1 MLSRAQLSSSFY
13 KLCTKL
19 STEIVDYSD
28 PRPEASR
35 AAKSSIPGNT
45 SSRVDL
51 GRHLSIHDNEG
62 LPNKRAQAKVRPFD
76 GDGNVWEI
84 IQAAGWPIWPLIL
97 ASVIA
102 LAIIGE
108 RAWSLRDGAVAPAN
122 LLAQVVQ
129 ELQQSGASPQLI
141 ARLSQGSPLA
151 RILAAGLRNMKLS
164 RELMRESIEETGR
177 AVAHE
182 LERFL
187 TTLGTIAAMSP
198 LLGLFGTTIGMIEMF
213 SAQTPAGLNPVQ
225 LAHGISVALYN
236 TAFGLVVAI
245 PSMIFYRHYRAKVD
259 ALIISMEQQAVRL
272 VDIVHSARAS

>member
-1 MLSRAQLSSSFY
+1 
-13 KLCTKL
+13 
-19 STEIVDYSD
+19 
-28 PRPEASR
+28 
-35 AAKSSIPGNT
+35 
-45 SSRVDL
+45 
-51 GRHLSIHDNEG
+51 
-62 LPNKRAQAKVRPFD
+62 
-76 GDGNVWEI
+76 VWEI
-84 IQAAGWPIWPLIL
+84 IQAAGWPIWPLIF

-108 RAWSLRDGAVAPAN
+108 RGWSLRLGLVAPPQ
-122 LLAQVVQ
+122 LLAQVAQ
-129 ELQQSGASPQLI
+129 ELQQSGPSAQLV
-141 ARLSQGSPLA
+141 ARLMQGSPLA
-151 RILAAGLRNMKLS
+151 QILAAGLKNVRSS

-177 AVAHE
+177 TVAHE

-225 LAHGISVALYN
+225 LAHGISIALYN

-259 ALIISMEQQAVRL
+259 ALVITMEQQAVRL
-272 VDIVHSARAS
+272 VDIVHAGAAA